1 MADFSI
7 MPPQGVENFQAGASR
22 KLAGSEAERIN
33 VSGKSIQNK
42 VDRNGETPVQ
52 TASETSQS
60 AGPKAEFFNSAES
73 KSVSQGMENLLENLN
88 QQLEKLNNY
97 LRFEKDEESD
107 RMVIFIKN
115 SETGEVIR
123 QIPSEEFL
131 AISKNIKQFLEMRQQ
146 PLEQMA
152 TPVGLITDEKA

>member
-7 MPPQGVENFQAGASR
+7 MPPQGVENIQSGSSR

-33 VSGKSIQNK
+33 VSGNSIQSN
-42 VDRNGETPVQ
+42 VDRNGGASIQ
-52 TASETSQS
+52 TASDASQS
-60 AGPKAEFFNSAES
+60 VDSKAEVFYSVE
-73 KSVSQGMENLLENLN
+73 KSSGSQGMENLLENLN
-88 QQLEKLNNY
+88 QQLEKFNNY
-97 LRFEKDEESD
+97 LRFEKDEGSD

-115 SETGEVIR
+115 GETGEVIR

-152 TPVGLITDEKA
+152 MPVGLITDEKA